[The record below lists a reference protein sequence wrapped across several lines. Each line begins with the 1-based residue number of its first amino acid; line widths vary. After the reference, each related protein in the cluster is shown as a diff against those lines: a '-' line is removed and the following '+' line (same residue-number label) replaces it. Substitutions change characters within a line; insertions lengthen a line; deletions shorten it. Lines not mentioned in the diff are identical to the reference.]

1 LNNLPSTDRS
11 SLSSEFLKTVLDSKP
26 RIAVF
31 DCDGTL
37 WPNNSGEQFF
47 YWSMEH
53 GVVSADMM
61 AKMKQRYEDYRE
73 GNVSEED
80 MCGEMTTMYAGVTV
94 AGMEKAAVKFFHE
107 YVRPHYF
114 AEMRELTNS
123 LAKQGCELWA
133 VSSTNEWVIREGIRD
148 FGIPAQNVLAGTA
161 ECTAGTVREKL
172 TRMPSGE
179 GKAVAIRD
187 VIARPVDAVFGN
199 SIHDLAM
206 LRLAKQPYAVNPNFD
221 LEIIAKKNNWSV
233 YWPEATRAAVGS

>member
-1 LNNLPSTDRS
+1 MVNESNSPAA
-11 SLSSEFLKTVLDSKP
+11 EFLKTVLDSKP

-37 WPNNSGEQFF
+37 WPNNSGEEFF
-47 YWSMEH
+47 YWSMEQ
-53 GVVSADMM
+53 GAASADMI

-73 GNVSEED
+73 GDVGEED
-80 MCGEMTTMYAGVTV
+80 MCGEMTTMYAGITV
-94 AGMEKAAVKFFHE
+94 ADMERAAVKFFHE

-114 AEMRELTNS
+114 SEMRELTNS
-123 LAKQGCELWA
+123 MAKQGCELWA

-148 FGIPAQNVLAGTA
+148 FGIPAENILAATA
-161 ECTAGTVREKL
+161 ECTSGTVREKL

-179 GKAVAIRD
+179 GKAVAIRE

-206 LRLAKQPYAVNPNFD
+206 LRLAKWPYVVNPNFD
-221 LEIIAKKNNWSV
+221 LEIIAKKSGWPI
-233 YWPEATRAAVGS
+233 YWPEATRAATTR